1 MEDHEK
7 LKCFNKEHLLER
19 RSNDDQDNEKY
30 IDVKTGQKTCYDASG
45 NVINCPDT
53 GQDGDI
59 QPSRLG

>member
-1 MEDHEK
+1 MTKITKNTLMSALVVMLFPLISLAGTVE
-7 LKCFNKEHLLER
+7 LP
-19 RSNDDQDNEKY
+19 
-30 IDVKTGQKTCYDASG
+30 KTGQKTCYDASG